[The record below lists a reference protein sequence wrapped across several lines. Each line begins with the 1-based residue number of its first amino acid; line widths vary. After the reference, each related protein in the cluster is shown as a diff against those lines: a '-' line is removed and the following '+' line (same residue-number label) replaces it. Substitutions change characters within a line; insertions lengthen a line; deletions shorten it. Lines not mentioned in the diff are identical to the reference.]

1 MLLLSLMHH
10 MSIGLFRFLGAFG
23 RSMVIANTMGAFTIL
38 ITFLLGGFVIAKGED
53 FSHRCV
59 HHGEIY
65 RWLCK
70 FLLQHPNF
78 ICFEWH
84 KVQAGHVCVQASY
97 IVL

>member
-1 MLLLSLMHH
+1 MWIGGNRFFRYMLLLSLMHH

-53 FSHRCV
+53 FSHRCM

-65 RWLCK
+65 RWQCK
-70 FLLQHPNF
+70 LLLQHPNF
-78 ICFEWH
+78 ICF
-84 KVQAGHVCVQASY
+84 
-97 IVL
+97 